1 MNINTDGLGS
11 VLPNRTKIA
20 GDLFGHRHTCSVNT
34 SVMTDDY
41 WITKT
46 PVRDNH
52 SMTARYNFG
61 TRSTCSD
68 SILRDPMGYSDKSET
83 KNEVDKTR

>member
-1 MNINTDGLGS
+1 MNINADGLGS
-11 VLPNRTKIA
+11 VLPNKTRIA
-20 GDLFGHRHTCSVNT
+20 EDLFGDRHTCSVNT

-46 PVRDNH
+46 PVIDNH
-52 SMTARYNFG
+52 SMTARCCFG

-68 SILRDPMGYSDKSET
+68 STLRDPMGHSDKSET
-83 KNEVDKTR
+83 KNKGDKTS